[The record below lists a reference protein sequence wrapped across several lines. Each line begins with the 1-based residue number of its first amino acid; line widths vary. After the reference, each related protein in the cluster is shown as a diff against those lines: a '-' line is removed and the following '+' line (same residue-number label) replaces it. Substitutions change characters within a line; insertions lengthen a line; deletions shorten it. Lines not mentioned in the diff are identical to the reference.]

1 MSPAAED
8 ARTMAMAR
16 AGARIKMDKPRDRA
30 VGRQRTSELPALSM
44 MVDGHDRAEL
54 AVTISE
60 GAKLVG
66 VTYQAGN
73 RSRMARL
80 GVPDVDRAGRLA
92 RLTDGVGATGQP
104 IAVHRGWPSVGMAG
118 AGARTMGQDDVSEFS
133 VDAHRFVS
141 FRLVP
146 RDYSP
151 SASS

>member
-30 VGRQRTSELPALSM
+30 VGRQRTSELPALST

-66 VTYQAGN
+66 VGD

-118 AGARTMGQDDVSEFS
+118 AGARTMGQDEVSEFS